1 MILCIAEV
9 LTSEEVGAVR
19 ALLDKGRFDSGAR
32 TAGWHARDV
41 KNNEQLS
48 SDSDA
53 ARQAAARI
61 SAALARNDL
70 LRTAMRP
77 VRTRPI
83 LVNRYAA
90 GMTYGAHIDDAIM
103 GDPPIRTDVSLTL
116 FLSDPAEYDGGAL
129 VIENTGGEQPYR
141 LPAGAAIAYP
151 ATTLHRVEPVT
162 RGERLAA
169 VTWMQ
174 SLVRDPSRREML
186 FDLDMARR
194 EIFAVQ
200 GKTRAFDLI
209 AKTHAN
215 LLRMWAEP

>member
-1 MILCIAEV
+1 MILCIADV

-53 ARQAAARI
+53 ARQAAVRI

-77 VRTRPI
+77 AQTRPI
-83 LVNRYAA
+83 LFNRYAA
-90 GMTYGAHIDDAIM
+90 GMAYGAHIDDAIM

-129 VIENTGGEQPYR
+129 VIENTGGEQSYR

-169 VTWMQ
+169 ITWMQ
-174 SLVRDPSRREML
+174 SLVRDPSQREML
-186 FDLDMARR
+186 FELDMARR
-194 EIFAVQ
+194 EIFAAQ